1 MFLRVGQII
10 VNAEEIAAISPCSPA
25 FPYSSNES
33 SDIVDIR
40 LRTGGSVHA
49 GASMSDVEE
58 ALSYA
63 GLMCD
68 NPQADSCVPDLTDAE
83 IETLTDLYNGGYL
96 FLARDKDGKLYAYQ
110 HRPEWDGAYWSI
122 PGAGSVGT
130 TRITSGFEFIDSDAD
145 TPTEIEQLLACED

>member
-1 MFLRVGQII
+1 MFTRIGKII
-10 VNAEEIAAISPCSPA
+10 INTDEIAAICPYCPA
-25 FPYSSNES
+25 FPFSNAVVD
-33 SDIVDIR
+33 DIVEIKFR
-40 LRTGGSVHA
+40 SGGSVEVN
-49 GASMSDVEE
+49 ASISDMAE

-122 PGAGSVGT
+122 PGAGSVGN

-145 TPTEIEQLLACED
+145 APTEIEQLLVCED